1 MGKSTVVLSIRIS
14 KELKEKAES
23 LNINIREV
31 IEKALEESIRKK
43 EMENL
48 KAISERILFLTRNV
62 NEEDWL
68 RDIRETKDER

>member
-23 LNINIREV
+23 LNINIREA

-48 KAISERILFLTRNV
+48 KAISEKILFLTRNV

-68 RDIRETKDER
+68 RDIRETRDER